1 MTQRTLL
8 LTGAAG
14 GMGRACARLL
24 GADHDLILTDVSASA
39 LAAFADELTQEGY
52 RVREAR
58 AGDLGDD
65 ALLQAL
71 VADLGGAAPFTLLHT
86 AGLSPAMADWRR
98 IMEVNL
104 QATVRLIDAVEP
116 VLRPGSVGILIASTA
131 GHMMP
136 PIPEV
141 QPLFDQPLA
150 PDFLDRLEPVIEAMA
165 AGGVAAG
172 AEGLSYSFSKQA
184 VIRLVEQRARKW
196 GQSGARIASISPGVI
211 LTPMGR
217 KELAETRGA
226 AETRDAA
233 PVGRAGRAMDI
244 ALAAQFLASEAA
256 SFITGCDLRV
266 DGGSVAAT
274 RFG

>member
-1 MTQRTLL
+1 MTQRILL

-24 GADHDLILTDVSASA
+24 GADHDLVLTDVSAPA

-71 VADLGGAAPFTLLHT
+71 AADLGGAAPFTLLHT
-86 AGLSPAMADWRR
+86 AGLSPALADWRR

-104 QATVRLIDAVEP
+104 QASVRLLDAVEP
-116 VLRPGSVGILIASTA
+116 ILRPGSVGILIASVA
-131 GHMMP
+131 GHMTP
-136 PIPEV
+136 PVPEI
-141 QPLFDQPLA
+141 QSLLDQPLA
-150 PDFLDRLEPVIEAMA
+150 PDFLDRLGPVIEGMSTDGPAN
-165 AGGVAAG
+165 
-172 AEGLSYSFSKQA
+172 AEGLSYCFSKQA

-196 GQSGARIASISPGVI
+196 GQGGARIASISPGLI

-217 KELAETRGA
+217 RELAETKGA

-256 SFITGCDLRV
+256 SFVTGCDLRV
-266 DGGSVAAT
+266 DGGSVAST